1 MGGEVGH
8 VCFAGDGDCGP
19 EGFLG
24 LSGEGGVRLVEGA
37 ERRAV
42 GELGP
47 EDEGGDAAEDG
58 GAAGAAEL
66 VGGLL
71 QRAGVARLLSRGT
84 AHDHG
89 GADGEGSR
97 ARPDEAEGGVH
108 VAEAQVVAL
117 PTSTS
122 GHTDS
127 ATPSNGRS
135 TA

>member
-47 EDEGGDAAEDG
+47 EDGAEM
-58 GAAGAAEL
+58 L
-66 VGGLL
+66 P
-71 QRAGVARLLSRGT
+71 RMVAPRVPPNS
-84 AHDHG
+84 
-89 GADGEGSR
+89 
-97 ARPDEAEGGVH
+97 
-108 VAEAQVVAL
+108 
-117 PTSTS
+117 
-122 GHTDS
+122 
-127 ATPSNGRS
+127 
-135 TA
+135 